1 MTSLYKFAPLGLA
14 MLLLAGT
21 SFNSSLLAAQ
31 ENSEKTMNNAV
42 VKHKIIEVKRN
53 ADAVS
58 KIEIEEDG
66 DVKVIELTTVELDD
80 PAMLESKLADL
91 DEDTRAIVMEALNSS
106 KNRFDKGLAFISTQ
120 SPSELSIERLQVKR
134 GDIDAI
140 NIETDIDG
148 ERDVIVLNRGDAR
161 FKGVLKGHHKAIIN
175 LIEKG
180 EFTRDELNE
189 IRKALDAKF

>member
-1 MTSLYKFAPLGLA
+1 MTSLYKFTPLGLA
-14 MLLLAGT
+14 MILLAGA

-31 ENSEKTMNNAV
+31 ENSEKTMDNAV

-58 KIEIEEDG
+58 KIEIEEDD

-80 PAMLESKLADL
+80 PAVLESKLADL
-91 DEDTRAIVMEALNSS
+91 DEDTRAIVMDALNSS
-106 KNRFDKGLAFISTQ
+106 NNRFGKELAFISSQ
-120 SPSELSIERLQVKR
+120 SPSELSIERLKVKR

-148 ERDVIVLNRGDAR
+148 GREVIVLNRGEAT
-161 FKGVLKGHHKAIIN
+161 FKGVLKGHHQAIIN